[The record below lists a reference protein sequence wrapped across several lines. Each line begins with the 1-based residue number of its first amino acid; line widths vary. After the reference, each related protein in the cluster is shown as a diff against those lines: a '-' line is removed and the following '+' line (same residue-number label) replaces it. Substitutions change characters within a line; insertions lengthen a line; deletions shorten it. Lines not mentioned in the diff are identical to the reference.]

1 MKRSRCSAITESE
14 RDGHGNRLSAIQQ
27 KCLPSEMEKTNL
39 NVVSENRTNR
49 LKPQQTH
56 LTGPTTPL
64 RSLITRSLL
73 WCPALVKPKSYTF
86 TWAAILCKQ
95 CPVSDALKAKDTLN
109 AFIKNNKGIQ
119 IYTRWDRRR
128 RNDGKSCWY

>member
-1 MKRSRCSAITESE
+1 MKQSRYSAITANE

-56 LTGPTTPL
+56 LTVPTTPL
-64 RSLITRSLL
+64 PSLTPRSLL
-73 WCPALVKPKSYTF
+73 WCPASVKPKFYTF
-86 TWAAILCKQ
+86 TAAAILCKQ
-95 CPVSDALKAKDTLN
+95 YTVSDALKAEDTLSTL
-109 AFIKNNKGIQ
+109 IKNTKGTQ
-119 IYTRWDRRR
+119 IYTRWDRNRR
-128 RNDGKSCWY
+128 K